1 MFGSVP
7 RAGSGNAPLSR
18 SVLDGGIK
26 AFFVKKGRVMSLPLS
41 SLRVAGGFVFL
52 TGQGG
57 FGADHELVD
66 GGVAA
71 ETAQIFHNVAALLES
86 VGASLDDVV
95 SCLVH
100 LADLDEYA
108 AFNAEYAKHFPHEK
122 PVRTTVRADLVAGMR
137 VEITVVATQP

>member
-1 MFGSVP
+1 M
-7 RAGSGNAPLSR
+7 AG
-18 SVLDGGIK
+18 
-26 AFFVKKGRVMSLPLS
+26 LPLS

-52 TGQGG
+52 SGQGG
-57 FGADHELVD
+57 FDAEHELVD

-71 ETAQIFHNVAALLES
+71 ETAQIFRNVAALLQS

-100 LADLDEYA
+100 LTDLDDFA
-108 AFNAEYAKHFPHEK
+108 AFNEEYAKHFPGEK
-122 PVRTTVRADLVAGMR
+122 PVRTTVRADLVAGMH